1 MPGRRLPFLSVL
13 LEDARMS
20 DARWAWRNGELIPW
34 EQATVPLLSH
44 ALSRGS
50 AVFEV
55 FGTHPGP
62 DGVVAFRM
70 DEHLS
75 RLRTSLD
82 LLEMQTSCT
91 WEELR
96 IGISE
101 VVAANRVGRGLVK
114 ILAYWGGEA
123 VIDLVPR
130 VPLDVAVYAIPDS
143 DDLALDRWKNI
154 SVCIS
159 RWRKL
164 HPDTVPVEAKACAN
178 YLNGY
183 LARKDAHDRGF
194 HVGLLV
200 GTDGFLAEG
209 SIEAVFLVKDGVL
222 VTPPAHRIL
231 RSITRQSILEAAP
244 MVGIPAREEAIRPDA
259 LFDADEVFTS
269 HSGIKVSP
277 VERVEDRALAAPGP
291 VTRRL
296 IELMDDI
303 VHFRDDRFA
312 AWFQPL

>member
-1 MPGRRLPFLSVL
+1 MNDTLSV
-13 LEDARMS
+13 
-20 DARWAWRNGELIPW
+20 WRNGELIPS
-34 EQATVPLLSH
+34 EKATVPLLSH

-55 FGTHPGP
+55 FGTHGGP
-62 DGVVAFRM
+62 RGTMAFRM
-70 DEHLS
+70 DEHLK
-75 RLRTSLD
+75 RLATSLEW
-82 LLEMQTSCT
+82 LEMELYCT
-91 WEELR
+91 TEELVE
-96 IGISE
+96 GVKE
-101 VVAANRVGRGLVK
+101 VVAANGVGRGLVK

-130 VPLDVAVYAIPDS
+130 VPLDVAIFAIPDAEALS
-143 DDLALDRWKNI
+143 LDRWRNI

-164 HPDTVPVEAKACAN
+164 HPETAPVEAKACGN

-183 LARKDAHDRGF
+183 LARKDAQDRGF
-194 HVGLLV
+194 DVGLLA

-209 SIEAVFLVKDGVL
+209 STEAVFLVRGGGL
-222 VTPPAHRIL
+222 VTPPSHRIL

-244 MVGIPAREEAIRPDA
+244 VAGIPAREEAVRPEA
-259 LFDADEVFTS
+259 LLSADEVFTS
-269 HSGIKVSP
+269 HSAVKVSP
-277 VERVEDRALAAPGP
+277 VERVEERSLDAPGP

-296 IELMDDI
+296 MGLMDDI
-303 VHFRDDRFA
+303 INFRDDRFS